1 MNHKLRFIF
10 IFLLVFASTAQAEAS
25 CSDNDVQL
33 QVLGS
38 GGPEL
43 DDQRVSSGY
52 LIWIK
57 GQARVLVDTGA
68 GTSVNFGQTGAKF
81 EDLQAILFTHLH
93 VDHSADLPAFIK
105 GSFFTA
111 RDNDL
116 VIYGPA
122 GNSLMPSTSE
132 FVQNLLGNQGAF
144 RYLSDYVNT
153 AEENDYHLQTVDVPL
168 EPRKI
173 VTYQINDGLSLGAIP
188 VHHGPI
194 SAVAWRVN
202 AAGCSVTFS
211 GDMNNNYQTLPI
223 LAEDSD
229 MLVVSNAV
237 PESAEGVAAQLH
249 MRPSQIGKIAQ
260 QSQVKQLILSHR
272 MKRTLG
278 KERQT
283 KKIIEQYYSGPIFF
297 ANDLESFPLQR

>member
-10 IFLLVFASTAQAEAS
+10 IFLLVFASMAQAESS
-25 CSDNDVQL
+25 CADNDVQL

-43 DDQRVSSGY
+43 DDQRASSGY

-57 GQARVLVDTGA
+57 GRARVLVDVGA
-68 GTSVNFGQTGAKF
+68 GTSVKFGQSGAKF

-105 GSFFTA
+105 GSFFTD

-132 FVQNLLGNQGAF
+132 FVQNLLGNKGAF
-144 RYLSDYVNT
+144 RYLNDYVNT
-153 AEENDYHLQTVDVPL
+153 GEDNDYHLQTVDVPL
-168 EPRKI
+168 APRKI
-173 VTYQINDGLSLGAIP
+173 VTYQINDGLSFSAIP

-202 AAGCSVTFS
+202 VAGCSVAFS
-211 GDMNNNYQTLPI
+211 GDMNNNYQTLAV

-229 MLVVSNAV
+229 MLVASNAV

-278 KERQT
+278 KEQQT

-297 ANDLESFPLQR
+297 ADDLAFFPL